1 MAKKSKPALKLD
13 RIAAESRFVA
23 AQAEILSEILSEVP
37 TLLGMRDLVRLLSPE
52 TVLLEHYKEP
62 DKYWQWLYPSLLE
75 YLREDEDFNLATK
88 NSVVYRYVLLPL
100 PGFLDNWYQRRL
112 LIQAILLHLHV
123 QLWFGVIC
131 GVFFVDQRKVDFSG
145 IRDKL
150 NFMAMPEAQM
160 VFDVPG
166 FHSQSDLD
174 LHRLRDS
181 ASRERLDLLD
191 VFLAHS
197 SRPPVWLFYDEENFG
212 SQRLSGWRWESLRTL
227 FLHLYTPFRC
237 IGCGSSMKS
246 FALDHIAPVSRG
258 YYQTLLNLQP
268 LCRSCNS
275 AKRALEGD
283 DPFGIRL
290 LIPEHLRTRVVE
302 DLMRQ
307 PPRWL
312 GKIARPGGVKEV
324 VKTT

>member
-1 MAKKSKPALKLD
+1 MSKKSKPPVELD
-13 RIAAESRFVA
+13 KIAAESRFVA
-23 AQAEILSEILSEVP
+23 AQAEILSEILREVP
-37 TLLGMRDLVRLLSPE
+37 NHLETHDLVRLLSPE

-75 YLREDEDFNLATK
+75 YLKEDESFNLAARS
-88 NSVVYRYVLLPL
+88 SVVYRFVLLPL
-100 PGFLDNWYQRRL
+100 PGFLENWYQRRL

-131 GVFFVDQRKVDFSG
+131 GIFYVDQRKVELAS

-150 NFMAMPEAQM
+150 NFMAMPEAKT

-191 VFLAHS
+191 NFLARS
-197 SRPPVWLFYDEENFG
+197 SHPPVWLFYDEENF
-212 SQRLSGWRWESLRTL
+212 SSRRLKGWRWESLRTF
-227 FLHLYTPFRC
+227 FLHLYAPFRC
-237 IGCGSSMKS
+237 VGCGAAMST
-246 FALDHIAPVSRG
+246 FTLDHIAPISRG
-258 YYQTLLNLQP
+258 HYQTLINLQP

-275 AKRALEGD
+275 AKRALEAD

-290 LIPEHLRTRVVE
+290 LIPDNLRTRAVE

-312 GKIARPGGVKEV
+312 GKIARPGGMREV